1 MIIQKVTGHSPITEI
16 RHRILA
22 PLGLHDTSFPLTSKR
37 IPGLHA
43 HGYYGPIDVTNLV
56 SPSTAWTAGA
66 MISTVGDVARFYR
79 ALLTG
84 RLLPPA
90 QQRELL
96 AAIPVDDPGELFTEH
111 YGLGIYRVQLPCGTA
126 WGHDGG
132 YPGGFKTF
140 AYTSPDGSRQA
151 VMVYNDFKMS
161 IPPPAGTGTP
171 AFQRDVKKATELAFC
186 GQR

>member
-1 MIIQKVTGHSPITEI
+1 MQRGAAQPPQAQNCVS
-16 RHRILA
+16 A
-22 PLGLHDTSFPLTSKR
+22 YLHQPPRLNR
-37 IPGLHA
+37 RA
-43 HGYYGPIDVTNLV
+43 
-56 SPSTAWTAGA
+56 
-66 MISTVGDVARFYR
+66 ARNR
-79 ALLTG
+79 VLLTG

-96 AAIPVDDPGELFTEH
+96 ATIPVDDPGELFAEH

-140 AYTSPDGSRQA
+140 AYASPDGSRQA
-151 VMVYNDFKMS
+151 VMIYNDFKMS

-171 AFQRDVKKATELAFC
+171 A
-186 GQR
+186 GQNLSRTRLKRRMGCPGVWWKWMRRRR

>member
-1 MIIQKVTGHSPITEI
+1 
-16 RHRILA
+16 
-22 PLGLHDTSFPLTSKR
+22 
-37 IPGLHA
+37 
-43 HGYYGPIDVTNLV
+43 
-56 SPSTAWTAGA
+56 
-66 MISTVGDVARFYR
+66 MISTVDDVARFYR

-96 AAIPVDDPGELFTEH
+96 TTIPVDDPGELFAEH

-151 VMVYNDFKMS
+151 VIVYNDFKKS

-171 AFQRDVKKATELAFC
+171 AFAARRQEGHRNSVLRPAITPNQEVTPDH
-186 GQR
+186 G